1 MDNNITNYLL
11 GGVIILLI
19 ISWLILFSLINQVE
33 ENLKNTIVSN
43 NDAISSTMQGMINP
57 ITIRQMIEDIATAII
72 KDSPDPTTSAPI

>member
-43 NDAISSTMQGMINP
+43 NDAISSTIQGMINP
-57 ITIRQMIEDIATAII
+57 ITIRQMIEDIATTII
-72 KDSPDPTTSAPI
+72 KDTKPTTSAPK